1 MLMPAWQ
8 RWIVTIAAAK
18 LVAAVVAYVL
28 PALRDVPSANP
39 IPASIFALLIVCFG
53 GVAVFLFV
61 ASPRDQRAVTLG
73 AILILIAVPL
83 TNSLIGRFIKF
94 SPDLAALSRNI

>member
-8 RWIVTIAAAK
+8 RWIVTMAAAK
-18 LVAAVVAYVL
+18 LVAALVAYVL
-28 PALRDVPSANP
+28 PALRDVQSANP
-39 IPASIFALLIVCFG
+39 IPGSIFALLIVCFG

-61 ASPRDQRAVTLG
+61 ASPSDQRAVTLG

-83 TNSLIGRFIKF
+83 TN
-94 SPDLAALSRNI
+94 